1 VSEFLPELK
10 RKQLEESLSNLKR
23 EEGFGRRIPDEHW
36 THAMRVFR
44 GKGYYK
50 KDFDFSYVPIG
61 ASVARSGVDK
71 TAIENVYIITGE
83 SDNTLKRWIDD
94 QGLWE
99 RVTFIE
105 DGGEKDVYDLTMD
118 KNSNF
123 VCNGIVVHNCEE
135 GLDIP
140 ALDVLVLSLP
150 MGDVEQVVGRV
161 RRWCTPELEK
171 CERLCSWRVGE
182 CKEKPIPIVMD
193 VVDEIGKLMPKWKR
207 RKRFYR
213 SIGTLDKGNGL
224 ER

>member
-1 VSEFLPELK
+1 MELPFVPVIDFYTGEWYSGEVWEKSTKSHKKGSPKLVKRTKNDLK
-10 RKQLEESLSNLKR
+10 KAESANVIFCTKQL
-23 EEGFGRRIPDEHW
+23 
-36 THAMRVFR
+36 A
-44 GKGYYK
+44 
-50 KDFDFSYVPIG
+50 
-61 ASVARSGVDK
+61 
-71 TAIENVYIITGE
+71 
-83 SDNTLKRWIDD
+83 
-94 QGLWE
+94 
-99 RVTFIE
+99 
-105 DGGEKDVYDLTMD
+105 
-118 KNSNF
+118 
-123 VCNGIVVHNCEE
+123 EE

-171 CERLCSWRVGE
+171 CERLCSWRAGE

-213 SIGTLDKGNGL
+213 SIGTLDRGNGL